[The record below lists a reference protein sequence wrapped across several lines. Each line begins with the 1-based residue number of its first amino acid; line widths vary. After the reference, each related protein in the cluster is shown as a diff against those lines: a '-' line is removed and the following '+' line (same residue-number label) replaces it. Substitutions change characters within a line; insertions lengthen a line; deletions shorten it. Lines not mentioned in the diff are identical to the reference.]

1 MPRRDTVSEVFTRID
16 DTLPPIATSSFYHH
30 VCGSGENSQLPSLLQ
45 ERKRKMK
52 KLNRIHMLLRIDEG
66 SLDSY
71 VQKQW
76 LFLQNNLEE
85 FW

>member
-1 MPRRDTVSEVFTRID
+1 MYFSKCYAYLWFIVCFLKYYISSVSMK
-16 DTLPPIATSSFYHH
+16 
-30 VCGSGENSQLPSLLQ
+30 Q

-85 FW
+85 SW

>member
-1 MPRRDTVSEVFTRID
+1 MKRSQTSQTYFSKCYAYLWFIMCFLKDYISSVSMK
-16 DTLPPIATSSFYHH
+16 
-30 VCGSGENSQLPSLLQ
+30 Q
-45 ERKRKMK
+45 ERKIKMK
-52 KLNRIHMLLRIDEG
+52 KLNRINMLLRIDEV

-76 LFLQNNLEE
+76 LFLQNNLFEE

>member
-1 MPRRDTVSEVFTRID
+1 MCFLKDYISSVSMK
-16 DTLPPIATSSFYHH
+16 
-30 VCGSGENSQLPSLLQ
+30 Q
-45 ERKRKMK
+45 ERKRKVK
-52 KLNRIHMLLRIDEG
+52 KLNRVHMLLRIDEV

-76 LFLQNNLEE
+76 LFLQNNFVEE

>member
-1 MPRRDTVSEVFTRID
+1 MCFLKDYISSVSMK
-16 DTLPPIATSSFYHH
+16 
-30 VCGSGENSQLPSLLQ
+30 Q

-52 KLNRIHMLLRIDEG
+52 KLHRIHMLLRIDEG

-71 VQKQW
+71 VQKEW

>member
-1 MPRRDTVSEVFTRID
+1 MLRLSVVFIMCFLKDYISSVSMK
-16 DTLPPIATSSFYHH
+16 
-30 VCGSGENSQLPSLLQ
+30 Q
-45 ERKRKMK
+45 EKKKKMK
-52 KLNRIHMLLRIDEG
+52 KLNRIHMLLRIDEV

-76 LFLQNNLEE
+76 LFLQNNFVEE